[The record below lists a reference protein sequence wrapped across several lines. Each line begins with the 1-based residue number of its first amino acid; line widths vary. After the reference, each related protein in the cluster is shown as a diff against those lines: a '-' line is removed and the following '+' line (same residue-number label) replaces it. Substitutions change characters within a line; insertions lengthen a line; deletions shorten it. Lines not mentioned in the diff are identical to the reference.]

1 MENTVSEVSL
11 TNENTLSFVINRQ
24 ARSMEGLPSIAAF
37 TGKIER
43 PTGQRQLLKKREG
56 SNQAPGS
63 NTSKF

>member
-1 MENTVSEVSL
+1 
-11 TNENTLSFVINRQ
+11 
-24 ARSMEGLPSIAAF
+24 MEGLPSIAAF

-63 NTSKF
+63 NTSKFWKLSAPPVGGTQSL